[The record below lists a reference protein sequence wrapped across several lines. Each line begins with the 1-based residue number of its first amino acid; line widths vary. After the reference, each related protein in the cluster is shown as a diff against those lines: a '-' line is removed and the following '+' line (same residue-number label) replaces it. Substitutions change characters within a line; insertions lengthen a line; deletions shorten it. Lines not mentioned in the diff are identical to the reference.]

1 MNMSNK
7 EEIIMSEFDYTYED
21 YLRDLAE
28 TEEREAL
35 LDDEFDYTYEDYLR
49 DQVEHE
55 YDPDDPVR
63 FLVE

>member
-1 MNMSNK
+1 
-7 EEIIMSEFDYTYED
+7 MSEFEYTYED

-28 TEEREAL
+28 TEEREAM